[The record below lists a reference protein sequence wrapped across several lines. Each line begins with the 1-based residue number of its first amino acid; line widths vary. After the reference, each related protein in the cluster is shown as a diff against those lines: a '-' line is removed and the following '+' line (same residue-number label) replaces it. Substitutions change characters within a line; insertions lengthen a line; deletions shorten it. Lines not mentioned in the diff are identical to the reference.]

1 MLLEKIV
8 IEGIMPERALSKLQR
23 EGICVYHAK
32 KLKKNQILLSVK
44 KKDTEKVFAICPNV
58 CYNVS
63 VYSPYTAKR
72 VGSEGLL
79 AVLDWSKKRMGVLL
93 GALLFLSCTLV
104 ANRFVFKIDVTGTD
118 SYRREVLAALE
129 ESGIKTFAPYR
140 REKEQEVCSKIL
152 ALKDVSFCSVKKS
165 GMTVRV
171 EVRLNAFSEPEPQT
185 GDMTAKHSGTILQ
198 AAVLRGTLL
207 KGVGETVEAGEAL
220 VGAYFLSESG
230 ERTTATAIG
239 RIAISCTYDEMV
251 EAATEE
257 EAFAAAYL
265 SIDGEIAEKSCE
277 AAEGGFRVRIIYVV
291 TETINF

>member
-1 MLLEKIV
+1 M
-8 IEGIMPERALSKLQR
+8 
-23 EGICVYHAK
+23 
-32 KLKKNQILLSVK
+32 
-44 KKDTEKVFAICPNV
+44 
-58 CYNVS
+58 
-63 VYSPYTAKR
+63 
-72 VGSEGLL
+72 
-79 AVLDWSKKRMGVLL
+79 
-93 GALLFLSCTLV
+93 
-104 ANRFVFKIDVTGTD
+104 
-118 SYRREVLAALE
+118 LAALE

-230 ERTTATAIG
+230 ERTPATAIA

-251 EAATEE
+251 EAATGRRGL
-257 EAFAAAYL
+257 ARAYL